1 MTACVAMPDP
11 NTKRFQRTL
20 KDANNLTSTEQ
31 AVKTKPKQVFVLL
44 YRYKIEEYNAK
55 MSVLMF
61 KFLLQIFF
69 FFFFFLQANALIH
82 LYFSCMFIHSMF
94 MTYELLM
101 FKFLFQVG
109 ALQIFFCR
117 LMLSSTSFS
126 CMFIHSMFMTY
137 EILTVALMKC

>member
-1 MTACVAMPDP
+1 MTAMPDP

-55 MSVLMF
+55 ISCSCSSF
-61 KFLLQIFF
+61 SYKSFFFF
-69 FFFFFLQANALIH
+69 FFFFFLQVNALIH

-94 MTYELLM
+94 MTYELLL